1 MQRKEDT
8 PVRIMRRNYELTHKE
23 QRKAATKVIGTSIER
38 KLAEEIEGFLKEKNI
53 TKVELFITGY
63 LSLKEKNKQ

>member
-23 QRKAATKVIGTSIER
+23 QRRAATKVIGTSIDR
-38 KLAEEIEGFLKEKNI
+38 KLAEEIEAFLKENRI
-53 TKVELFITGY
+53 TKVELIITGY
-63 LSLKEKNKQ
+63 FALKDKYK